1 MLLKVIIS
9 DKCYVYNYCADL
21 DLHFKLMNM
30 KNKHQI
36 VIVGGGNGGITVAAQ
51 LLRKNKSLDIAIIDP
66 SDSHY
71 YQPAWTMVG
80 GGFYDINDTVRP
92 EASVIPAGVTWIK
105 EAVTSF
111 DPEKNCI
118 ILASNTEIALKKLQ
132 GKIEHEN
139 TNDAIK
145 SIYTFDFL
153 GLKSDS
159 LLEEKDLETA
169 M

>member
-1 MLLKVIIS
+1 MPVHL
-9 DKCYVYNYCADL
+9 C
-21 DLHFKLMNM
+21 FKIFNM
-30 KNKHQI
+30 ASKHQI

-105 EAVTSF
+105 EAVTILLSVYKNQKVEGPFLPVRTHLLNVAALRKKSCISQPTILKRIICQRLYRLSF
-111 DPEKNCI
+111 GREVLNYLAPKN
-118 ILASNTEIALKKLQ
+118 LK
-132 GKIEHEN
+132 
-139 TNDAIK
+139 
-145 SIYTFDFL
+145 
-153 GLKSDS
+153 
-159 LLEEKDLETA
+159 
-169 M
+169 MR